1 MIISSTIGKPA
12 TATSHWPVYCLI
24 RKHIAIKELNPD
36 VMITEFSLRQGDGI
50 ERGPHHRSEGRNE
63 SFMPRA

>member
-50 ERGPHHRSEGRNE
+50 DLVREVLAHP
-63 SFMPRA
+63 AA